1 MIERTIDLQ
10 AIQARIEDCASYN
23 FGMRDADQLAHVDA
37 PDLLVALGQAE
48 AERDGLLAMVA
59 KMTVELE
66 DYQNDSDVGDAA
78 DYLLTILTTTPAQS
92 LTKHDA
98 EVAAKAIEDAGA
110 QYSEY
115 EAFIAS
121 DGHMSLRRHDK
132 SVDEWLRDRAAEYR
146 KTETEGK

>member
-1 MIERTIDLQ
+1 MLERTIDLQ

-59 KMTVELE
+59 KVTVELE

-78 DYLLTILTTTPAQS
+78 DYLLTILTSHHSHPLAA
-92 LTKHDA
+92 HDA
-98 EVAAKAIEDAGA
+98 QVAAKERAYIIGRLSSSTMVTIAGKGGA
-110 QYSEY
+110 
-115 EAFIAS
+115 
-121 DGHMSLRRHDK
+121 L
-132 SVDEWLRDRAAEYR
+132 EWLREDQA
-146 KTETEGK
+146 